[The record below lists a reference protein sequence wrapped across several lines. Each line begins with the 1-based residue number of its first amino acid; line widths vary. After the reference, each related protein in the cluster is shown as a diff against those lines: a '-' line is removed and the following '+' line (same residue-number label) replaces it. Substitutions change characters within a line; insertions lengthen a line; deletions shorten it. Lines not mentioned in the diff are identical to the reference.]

1 MDFEHCSLDYMK
13 VQEGFHFSKSA
24 EEQKIREK

>member
-13 VQEGFHFSKSA
+13 VQEGFHFSKSE
-24 EEQKIREK
+24 EEQKNS